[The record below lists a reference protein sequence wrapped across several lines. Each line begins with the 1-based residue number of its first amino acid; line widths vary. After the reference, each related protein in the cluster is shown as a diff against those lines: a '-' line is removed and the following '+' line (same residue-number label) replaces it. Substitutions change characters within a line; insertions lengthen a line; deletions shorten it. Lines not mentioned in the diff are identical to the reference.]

1 MERSVRTLGVLVLL
15 LAGWSGTLAAQRKA
29 DPLAGLDQYVEQVR
43 QAWNLPG
50 VAVGIV
56 HRDSLIYAKGFG
68 VKEIGKPDPVR
79 PTTIFAIGSNTK
91 SFVSTA
97 AAMLVDDKVMT
108 WDDRVTRWLPG
119 FQLYDPYVTRELTL
133 RDVLS
138 HRSGLGRRGDPL
150 WYGTSY
156 SRDEILHRIRH
167 LTPNASFR
175 TEMGYQNVMFLAAG
189 EMVGRAAGMSFDD
202 VVRRRIFAP
211 LGMDNS
217 SLSTNGLAQQAD
229 VSTPHAIANGSAK
242 PIPWR
247 NLDNAAPAGSINS
260 SIVEMAGYVRLHLAN
275 GVYNGKRLVSEANL
289 AVAKT
294 PHINSGGAGDSVSG
308 TSSYGL
314 GWVITTYRGARVA
327 WHNGGI
333 DGMLSEMWTLPDA
346 QVGIV
351 VLTNGSPHSAGPA
364 IVSNIMDRFLL
375 GAPAKDYLAEGLERN
390 RAAAARQA
398 EAAKRMADARV
409 SGTRPSLPLERY
421 AGTYTDPLYG
431 DLSVSVDGNRLRF
444 RWQGID
450 VPAEHWHFNTFR
462 DGARSFLFQLD
473 ADAKVSEVE
482 VSGLATFHAKAG
494 GPGRS

>member
-1 MERSVRTLGVLVLL
+1 MNRSVRTLGILALL
-15 LAGWSGTLAAQRKA
+15 GTAWSGSLAAQRKA
-29 DPLAGLDQYVEQVR
+29 DPLAGLDQYIEQVR

-56 HRDSLIYAKGFG
+56 YRDSLVYAKGFG
-68 VKEIGKPDPVR
+68 LKEVGKPDPVT

-108 WDDRVTRWLPG
+108 WNDRVTRWLPG
-119 FQLYDPYVTRELTL
+119 FQLYDPYVTRDLTL

-156 SRDEILHRIRH
+156 SREEILRRVRH
-167 LTPNASFR
+167 LTPNAPFR
-175 TEMGYQNVMFLAAG
+175 TELGYQNIMFLAGG

-211 LGMDNS
+211 LGMGMS
-217 SLSTNGLAQQAD
+217 SLSTNGLAQQPEA
-229 VSTPHAIANGSAK
+229 STPHAIADGGAK

-247 NLDNAAPAGSINS
+247 NLDNAGPAGSINS
-260 SIVEMAGYVRLHLAN
+260 NIVEMARYVRMHLAN
-275 GVYNGKRLVSEANL
+275 GVYRGTRLVSEVNL
-289 AVAKT
+289 AVTKT
-294 PHINSGGAGDSVSG
+294 PHINAGGAGDSVGGISG
-308 TSSYGL
+308 YGL
-314 GWVITTYRGARVA
+314 GWGLSTYRGARVA
-327 WHNGGI
+327 RHNGGI

-364 IVSNIMDRFLL
+364 IVSNIVDRFLL

-390 RAAAARQA
+390 RAAAVRQA
-398 EAAKRMADARV
+398 EQVKRMTEARV
-409 SGTRPSLPLERY
+409 AGTKPSLPLQRY
-421 AGTYTDPLYG
+421 AGTYTDALYG
-431 DLSVSVDGNRLRF
+431 DLAVAVQGDRLVF
-444 RWQGID
+444 RWQSID
-450 VPAEHWHFNTFR
+450 AAAEHWHFNTFR
-462 DGARSFLFQLD
+462 EGSRSFVFQLD
-473 ADAKVSEVE
+473 ADANVSEVE
-482 VSGLATFHAKAG
+482 VSGLATFRAKRDR
-494 GPGRS
+494 P